1 MDEPEAPLSFRSQL
15 ALIRTLHGLAQAG
28 SQFVVATHSP
38 VLLSIP
44 DAVIYEFGDD
54 GVCRSSWEQL
64 DVVQHVRGFLEAPER
79 YLRHIF
85 E

>member
-15 ALIRTLHGLAQAG
+15 ALLRVLQELTQAG

-38 VLLSIP
+38 VLLAFP
-44 DAVIYEFGDD
+44 NATIYELADE
-54 GVCRSSWEQL
+54 GVQRREWADLEVVRDLRS
-64 DVVQHVRGFLEAPER
+64 FLESPER
-79 YLRHIF
+79 FFRHLF